1 MVQYGEYT
9 AEEILPIDGI
19 KDPRFQLWL
28 RQIIELDWEGYE
40 LYIYGGIL
48 ENRKTADLDG
58 CIIGDPDRLK
68 IEYLLSNIVRISFE
82 LQIWPD
88 IQYNMSGEIYDP
100 ILDKEKTITYAYYRP
115 HLNYKGLEVNR
126 GELKDGFYQK
136 QLKWPQNKESQTP
149 QHPLQII

>member
-1 MVQYGEYT
+1 MVIYGDYKS
-9 AEEILPIDGI
+9 EEILPINGI

-28 RQIIELDWEGYE
+28 RQIIELDWEDYQ

-48 ENRKTADLDG
+48 ENRTTADLDG
-58 CIIGDPDRLK
+58 CIIGAPDPLK
-68 IEYLLSNIVRISFE
+68 IEYLLSNIVRIS
-82 LQIWPD
+82 LALGIWPD
-88 IQYNMSGEIYDP
+88 IQYNMTGELYDP
-100 ILDKEKTITYAYYRP
+100 LLDKEKTITYAYYRP

-149 QHPLQII
+149 QHPIQII

>member
-28 RQIIELDWEGYE
+28 RQIIELDWEDYE

-48 ENRKTADLDG
+48 ENRRTADLDG
-58 CIIGDPDRLK
+58 CIIGAPDPLK
-68 IEYLLSNIVRISFE
+68 IEYLLSNIVRISFA
-82 LQIWPD
+82 LGIYPD
-88 IQYNMSGEIYDP
+88 IQYNMTGEVYDP
-100 ILDKEKTITYAYYRP
+100 ILDKEKTITYAYYRQY
-115 HLNYKGLEVNR
+115 LNYKGMEFNR
-126 GELKDGFYQK
+126 GLPKDGWFQK
-136 QLKWPQNKESQTP
+136 EIKWPHSKETQVP

>member
-1 MVQYGEYT
+1 MVIYGDYKS
-9 AEEILPIDGI
+9 EEILPINGI

-28 RQIIELDWEGYE
+28 RQIIELDWEDYQ

-48 ENRKTADLDG
+48 ENRTTADLDG
-58 CIIGDPDRLK
+58 CIIGAPDPLK
-68 IEYLLSNIVRISFE
+68 IEYLLSNIVKIS
-82 LQIWPD
+82 LALGIWPD
-88 IQYNMSGEIYDP
+88 IQYNMTGELYDP
-100 ILDKEKTITYAYYRP
+100 LLDKEKTITYAYYRP

-149 QHPLQII
+149 QHPIQII

>member
-1 MVQYGEYT
+1 MVIYGDYKS
-9 AEEILPIDGI
+9 EEILPINGI

-28 RQIIELDWEGYE
+28 RQIIELDWEDYQ

-48 ENRKTADLDG
+48 ENRTTADLDG
-58 CIIGDPDRLK
+58 CIIGAPDPLK
-68 IEYLLSNIVRISFE
+68 IEYLLSNIVRIS
-82 LQIWPD
+82 LALGIWPD
-88 IQYNMSGEIYDP
+88 IQYNMSGELYDP
-100 ILDKEKTITYAYYRP
+100 LLDKEKTITYAYYRP

-149 QHPLQII
+149 QHPIQII

>member
-28 RQIIELDWEGYE
+28 RQIIELDWEDYE

-48 ENRKTADLDG
+48 ENRRTADLDG
-58 CIIGDPDRLK
+58 CIIGAPDHAK
-68 IEYLLSNIVRISFE
+68 IEYLLSNIVRISFA
-82 LQIWPD
+82 LGIYPD
-88 IQYNMSGEIYDP
+88 IQYNMTGEVYDP
-100 ILDKEKTITYAYYRP
+100 ILDKDKTITYAYYRQY
-115 HLNYKGLEVNR
+115 LNYKGMEFNR
-126 GELKDGFYQK
+126 GLPKDGWFQK
-136 QLKWPQNKESQTP
+136 EIKWPHSKETLVP